1 MMIQKIFKSACSA
14 CILLSMLPL
23 SVHAQFVSSISKSGT
38 TAAAFLEIGVGA
50 RAVAMGGAFVG
61 IADDAT
67 ASYWNVAGLGRL
79 KKGEVTAMHADW
91 FVDTNFDYVAAAL
104 PVSRGTVAVH
114 FTSFLIGDEPVRTVE
129 QPEGTGAI
137 FNGGS
142 VSMGAAFAWNL
153 TDRFTVGFNGK
164 FIRETISSS
173 TASAVAID
181 FGTIFVT
188 PLNGMR
194 LGATVV
200 NFGPK
205 MKIAGRDPA
214 VVFDPDPTRAGNNDK
229 VPAQLETGA
238 FDLPLN
244 FRVGVAMEVFEVE
257 NNRLTLALDANNP
270 NNNTASM
277 NFGGEYAFAER
288 LFLRGGLNTLFE
300 RDSETDV
307 TFGAG
312 IRQPFQG
319 SIEFRFDYAYTGYG
333 VLGNVHRIGAA
344 IGF

>member
-1 MMIQKIFKSACSA
+1 
-14 CILLSMLPL
+14 
-23 SVHAQFVSSISKSGT
+23 
-38 TAAAFLEIGVGA
+38 
-50 RAVAMGGAFVG
+50 MGSAFVG
-61 IADDAT
+61 LADDAT
-67 ASYWNVAGLGRL
+67 ASYWNVAGLGRMQ
-79 KKGEVTAMHADW
+79 KGEVTVMHADW
-91 FVDTNFDYVAAAL
+91 FVDTGFDYIAAAL
-104 PVSRGTVAVH
+104 PINRGTIAVH
-114 FTSFLIGDEPVRTVE
+114 FTSFSIGDEPVRTVE

-137 FNGGS
+137 FDGGS
-142 VSMGAAFAWNL
+142 IALGTAFAWNL

-173 TASAVAID
+173 TATAMAID

-194 LGATVV
+194 LGATIV

-214 VVFDPDPTRAGNNDK
+214 IVYDPDPTRAGNNDK
-229 VPAQLETGA
+229 VPAQLETDA

-244 FRVGVAMEVFEVE
+244 FRVGVAMEVLETSS
-257 NNRLTLALDANNP
+257 NRVTLALDANNP
-270 NNNTASM
+270 NNNTASL
-277 NFGGEYAFAER
+277 NVGGEYAFAER
-288 LFLRGGLNTLFE
+288 LFLRAGFNTLFE

-307 TFGAG
+307 SVGAG

-319 SIEFRFDYAYTGYG
+319 TAEFRFDYAYTSFG
-333 VLGNVHRIGAA
+333 VLGTIHRIGAS

>member
-1 MMIQKIFKSACSA
+1 MERIRI
-14 CILLSMLPL
+14 ILLSLVLVAITPAA
-23 SVHAQFVSSISKSGT
+23 VKAQFVSSISKSGT
-38 TAAAFLEIGVGA
+38 TSAAFLEIGVGA

-67 ASYWNVAGLGRL
+67 AAYWNVAGLGRL
-79 KKGEVTAMHADW
+79 RKGEVTAMHADW
-91 FVDTNFDYVAAAL
+91 FVDTSLDYVAAAL
-104 PVSRGTVAVH
+104 PINRGTVALH

-129 QPEGTGAI
+129 QPEGTGAF

-142 VSMGAAFAWNL
+142 MAMGAAFAWNL

-164 FIRETISSS
+164 FIRETIASS

-194 LGATVV
+194 LGATIV

-214 VVFDPDPTRAGNNDK
+214 IVFDPDPTVAGNNDK
-229 VPAQLETGA
+229 VPAQLETGE

-244 FRVGVAMEVFEVE
+244 FRVGVAMEVVE
-257 NNRLTLALDANNP
+257 TQQNRITLALDANNP
-270 NNNTASM
+270 NNNTASLSL
-277 NFGGEYAFAER
+277 GGEYAFAER

-300 RDSETDV
+300 RDSETDL
-307 TFGAG
+307 TLGAG
-312 IRQPFQG
+312 IRQPFQSG
-319 SIEFRFDYAYTGYG
+319 VEFRFDYAYTSFN
-333 VLGNVHRIGAA
+333 VLGNIHRIGASV
-344 IGF
+344 GF